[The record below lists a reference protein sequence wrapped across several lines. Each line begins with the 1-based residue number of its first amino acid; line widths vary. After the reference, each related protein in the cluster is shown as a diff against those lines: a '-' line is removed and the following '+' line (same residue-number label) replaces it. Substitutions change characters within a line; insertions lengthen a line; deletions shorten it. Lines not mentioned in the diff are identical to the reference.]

1 MSISMDAREI
11 LCHLNEMGYKS
22 ITADQLKEFMRG
34 IFVLFYLT

>member
-11 LCHLNEMGYKS
+11 LCHLNKMGYKS

-34 IFVLFYLT
+34 NLFCFI